1 MSTERIAQLEQALMA
16 VIAAAGKLGIGSD
29 KLCAEAIGGLMSER
43 YWGWA
48 HAQHAQGAADEI
60 DNALNLLVGRRALDL
75 RPPEMEQPLES
86 VVGATQAA
94 STDRLVR

>member
-1 MSTERIAQLEQALMA
+1 MA
-16 VIAAAGKLGIGSD
+16 VIAAAGKMGVGSD

-48 HAQHAQGAADEI
+48 HAHHAQGAADEI

-75 RPPEMEQPLES
+75 RPPAVEQTLDP
-86 VVGATQAA
+86 VVSATQAA
-94 STDRLVR
+94 PTDRLLR